1 MVYRK
6 LDEVPGE
13 MCAATDED
21 LWFRNMRGVRV
32 WIFGLRKGEVYRML
46 GKSGKRCEEG
56 KIRKRTSMTFSVMS
70 LPLPKA

>member
-1 MVYRK
+1 VHRK
-6 LDEVPGE
+6 LDKVPGE

-32 WIFGLRKGEVYRML
+32 GISGSDEGEVHRVL
-46 GKSGKRCEEG
+46 GKSGRWCEEG
-56 KIRKRTSMTFSVMS
+56 RMWGRTSMTLSVMS